1 MRQALA
7 GDAPNGSK
15 RWRTR
20 AVADWMAAQRSHPVA
35 PQRGWD
41 SLQRLKPTK
50 HRQHVPQRRQA
61 LVDAEQQDTCK

>member
-1 MRQALA
+1 
-7 GDAPNGSK
+7 
-15 RWRTR
+15 
-20 AVADWMAAQRSHPVA
+20 MAAQRSHPVA

-61 LVDAEQQDTCK
+61 LADAEQQDTCK